1 MKQYLAFNAN
11 RIIWYN
17 QKDQVVEEW
26 TGGTFQIIKIKVLK
40 SKLYIDGILISEFVP
55 EIEKIDVSM
64 NIPVSDYEIKWMKMD
79 DDTISIKLNFNVE
92 KLLEKRFGIDVFLFG
107 NGVKTKID
115 FQNKKQNERYKAKKF
130 IYVGRDW
137 ILAKRRD
144 KLIEI
149 VPNVS
154 KINKLK
160 AIVANTLN
168 I

>member
-92 KLLEKRFGIDVFLFG
+92 KLLEKEVIEIAPLAYMRGRTL
-107 NGVKTKID
+107 
-115 FQNKKQNERYKAKKF
+115 NEAFIILDEAKKF